1 MVNEHVPVYIVTDRR
16 NYEFFPKGCS
26 SMEYKLAKMRHDR
39 RSEMSSAWTRPRS
52 VAVVAA
58 SESGWIEYGEL
69 FRLWLRGSDTSS
81 QYPCPVSPGSWV
93 WIRGVR
99 GGCYGDQPIRIQA
112 SDVLWHHVS
121 SFLIHTAPEDI
132 NSEEQITMNEEH
144 IEEVTLSQIE
154 QAHEDYAK
162 AKNIALGA
170 ADYLQE
176 LIKQYNQQPRE
187 ITINFVV
194 EE

>member
-1 MVNEHVPVYIVTDRR
+1 
-16 NYEFFPKGCS
+16 
-26 SMEYKLAKMRHDR
+26 
-39 RSEMSSAWTRPRS
+39 
-52 VAVVAA
+52 
-58 SESGWIEYGEL
+58 
-69 FRLWLRGSDTSS
+69 
-81 QYPCPVSPGSWV
+81 
-93 WIRGVR
+93 
-99 GGCYGDQPIRIQA
+99 
-112 SDVLWHHVS
+112 
-121 SFLIHTAPEDI
+121 
-132 NSEEQITMNEEH
+132 MNEEH